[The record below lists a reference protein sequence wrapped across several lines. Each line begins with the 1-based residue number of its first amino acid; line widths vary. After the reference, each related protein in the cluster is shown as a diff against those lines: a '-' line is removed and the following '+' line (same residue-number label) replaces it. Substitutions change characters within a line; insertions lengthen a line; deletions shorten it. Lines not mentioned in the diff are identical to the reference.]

1 MPVISHFSTTAAVSV
16 VVVVVVVVVVA
27 AVVVVVVVVVVNSN
41 VETCL
46 QRMFC
51 HITIGMDNHL

>member
-1 MPVISHFSTTAAVSV
+1 MTA

-27 AVVVVVVVVVVNSN
+27 VVVNSN

-46 QRMFC
+46 QRMFY
-51 HITIGMDNHL
+51 HITIGMANHL